1 LAVSFNKKT
10 RFYIV
15 FLVRCD
21 MEISEFKNSFG
32 ELLEEESDEHGKHL
46 AFIPRGL
53 PPKFEYSQQ
62 LVLALSKAD
71 STLSKLSGAG
81 LLLPNPNL
89 LVIPYLKKEAL
100 SSSRIEGTR
109 ISLSDYFL
117 TEAKGIEKEN
127 VEATEVGNYLKSM
140 NYALKKIEK
149 DQISSDLI
157 KEMHG
162 FLMKRVRGSELLPGN
177 FRPVQNWI
185 GPKNTKIQDATFV
198 PPPQEK
204 VEGLMNELMNYLNKN
219 DGVPLLIKCAL
230 MHYQFETIHP
240 FCDGNGR
247 IGRSLITL
255 YLCKKNKISKPL
267 LYASDYFEKHRREYY
282 ELLLNTN
289 KTGEFEEWIKFFLEA
304 IRVQSED
311 ALDRTIKIQKL
322 REEYQVKIKNHK
334 QVANYILS
342 AVDMLFMN
350 PFVKINKVASYLNIT
365 YPTAKKVVD
374 NLVKLNI
381 LKLVGEGERNKLFVA
396 HEMLD
401 AVTV

>member
-1 LAVSFNKKT
+1 
-10 RFYIV
+10 
-15 FLVRCD
+15 
-21 MEISEFKNSFG
+21 MEVSEFKNAFG
-32 ELLEEESDEHGKHL
+32 KLVEKENKEHGRYL
-46 AFIPRGL
+46 AFIPEKL
-53 PPKFEYSQQ
+53 PPKFEYTPQM
-62 LVLALSKAD
+62 VLALSKAD

-117 TEAKGIEKEN
+117 TEAKGIEKED

-149 DQISSDLI
+149 DPISKELI
-157 KEMHG
+157 REMHKI
-162 FLMKRVRGSELLPGN
+162 LMKGVRGNELLPGD

-198 PPPQEK
+198 PAPQED
-204 VEGLMNELMNYLNKN
+204 VEKLIDNLIDYLNKYEE
-219 DGVPLLIKCAL
+219 VPLLIKCAL

-267 LYASDYFEKHRREYY
+267 LYTSDYFEKHRRDYY
-282 ELLLNTN
+282 EILLNTN
-289 KTGEFEEWIKFFLEA
+289 KTGKFEEWIKFFLEA
-304 IRVQSED
+304 IKVQSED

-322 REEYQVKIKNHK
+322 REKYQEKVKNHK
-334 QVANYILS
+334 QAINLLNAI
-342 AVDMLFMN
+342 DILFMN
-350 PFVKINKVASYLNIT
+350 PFVQINQIANHLKIT
-365 YPTAKKVVD
+365 YPTAKKAVQ
-374 NLVKLNI
+374 NLISLDI
-381 LKLVGEGERNKLFVA
+381 LRPTTQKERNKLFVA
-396 HEMLD
+396 HEILD
-401 AVTV
+401 VVIV

>member
-1 LAVSFNKKT
+1 
-10 RFYIV
+10 
-15 FLVRCD
+15 
-21 MEISEFKNSFG
+21 METSEFKGAFG
-32 ELLEEESDEHGKHL
+32 KLVEKQSEEHGEYL
-46 AFIPRGL
+46 TFIPEKL
-53 PPKFEYSQQ
+53 PPKINYNQS

-71 STLSKLSGAG
+71 STLSELSGAG

-117 TEAKGIEKEN
+117 SEAKGIEKEDI
-127 VEATEVGNYLKSM
+127 EATEVGNYLKSM
-140 NYALKKIEK
+140 NSALKKIEK
-149 DQISSDLI
+149 EPIDIGLI
-157 KEMHG
+157 KDMHKI
-162 FLMKRVRGSELLPGN
+162 LMKGVRGNELLPGN

-198 PPPQEK
+198 PPPQEE
-204 VEGLMNELMNYLNKN
+204 VEKLVGELIEYLNKD

-282 ELLLNTN
+282 EILLNTN
-289 KTGEFEEWIKFFLEA
+289 KTGKFEDWIKFFLEA
-304 IRVQSED
+304 IKVQSED

-322 REEYQVKIKNHK
+322 RESYQVKTKNHK
-334 QVANYILS
+334 QVNNLLNVI
-342 AVDMLFMN
+342 DMLFMN
-350 PFVKINKVASYLNIT
+350 PFVKISQIAVHLNIT
-365 YPTAKKVVD
+365 YPTAKKAVQ
-374 NLVKLNI
+374 NLIKLDI
-381 LKLVGEGERNKLFVA
+381 LKPVGESERNKLFVA
-396 HEMLD
+396 HEILD
-401 AVTV
+401 VVIV